1 MPWTS
6 VGQVFAALAASAPA
20 YAGLTYAALAHSET
34 QWPPTGPA
42 EYPFSGTAA
51 RNDQGL
57 GVQLASASERGTPV
71 TPRAVSFN
79 APRAAWL
86 ALPITRLYD
95 RGSLLRRAATL
106 APRLPA
112 RSVLQHPLDADTL
125 GVKPGHTAILVLNGR
140 QGELTVEVDETTP
153 RGVMLLPRSASL
165 ALAAPVEVELRPA
178 PTAVTRAEPEH

>member
-1 MPWTS
+1 
-6 VGQVFAALAASAPA
+6 VAIPA
-20 YAGLTYAALAHSET
+20 YSKLTYAALAQSET

-57 GVQLASASERGTPV
+57 GVQLASAAERGTPV
-71 TPRAVSFN
+71 SPQAVSYH
-79 APRAAWL
+79 APHAEWL

-106 APRLPA
+106 TPRLPA
-112 RSVLQHPLDADTL
+112 PSVVFHPLDANSL
-125 GVKPGHTAILVLNGR
+125 GVRPGHAATLVLNGL
-140 QGELTVEVDETTP
+140 QGELTVLVDEATP

-165 ALAAPVEVELRPA
+165 ALAAPVEVKVPPA
-178 PTAVTRAEPEH
+178 PTSGAQTDLKR